1 MNLGNIIWI
10 WGMSGSGKTTLGF
23 RLAKEL
29 GYLFLDSDIV
39 RKFLDIPNNFSR
51 IGRIHYQEA
60 LRGHVRELQ
69 WRGDNLVVSSI
80 TPLQEMRNVNAMML
94 DNYCEVYLKCELE
107 TLIKRDPK
115 GLYKRALSG
124 ETKDF
129 TGISS
134 PFEEPIEDKFSENQF
149 PDITIDT
156 GFHSEEESYI
166 ILINNIKKKFTE
178 DLV

>member
-1 MNLGNIIWI
+1 
-10 WGMSGSGKTTLGF
+10 MSGSGKTTLGF

-29 GYLFLDSDIV
+29 GYLFLDSDVV
-39 RKFLDIPNNFSR
+39 RKFLAISDNFSK

-94 DNYCEVYLKCELE
+94 DNYYEVYLKCELE

-124 ETKDF
+124 EIKDF

-134 PFEEPIEDKFSENQF
+134 PFEEPVEDRFVENQL

-166 ILINNIKKKFTE
+166 ILLNMVRRLLYE
-178 DLV
+178 V